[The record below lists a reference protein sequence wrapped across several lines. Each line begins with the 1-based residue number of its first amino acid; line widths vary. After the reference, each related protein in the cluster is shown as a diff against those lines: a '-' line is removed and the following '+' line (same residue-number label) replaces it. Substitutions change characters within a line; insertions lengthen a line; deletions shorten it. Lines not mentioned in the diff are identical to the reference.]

1 MANSIDFEKIIFAL
15 RSIYKNDLNKRWLSD
30 LVTFATYE
38 FEKHPN
44 LTLSPEMKAF
54 NITMHVD
61 LDIYSKHFYS
71 ITDLSEIIR
80 QDVQKIST
88 ILIGH
93 VKIIPDYDKIQ
104 ISTSEIRPVFT
115 EWEEINSAQVK
126 MIEELKTSS
135 DTFDFQ
141 NIGNIARTIFKK
153 LSTLVFIAEKH
164 TPTDKSVNVSADK
177 YKNRLVYYIKAEL
190 SGDSSKQLRHFAEA
204 ALNIVDTV
212 IDLTN
217 NVTHKL
223 DSEKEIAEICV
234 ASTVSAINIIKM
246 TRAK

>member
-1 MANSIDFEKIIFAL
+1 MDFDKIIFAL
-15 RSIYKNDLNKRWLSD
+15 KGVYSNDLNRKSLSD
-30 LVTFATYE
+30 LVTFSTYE

-44 LTLSPEMKAF
+44 TTLPPQIKAF

-61 LDIYSKHFYS
+61 LGIYSKHFS
-71 ITDLSEIIR
+71 SLKDISEIIR
-80 QDVQKIST
+80 QDFQKIST
-88 ILIGH
+88 IWVGS

-104 ISTSEIRPVFT
+104 LETSEIRPVYT

-135 DTFDFQ
+135 DIFDFQ

-153 LSTLVFIAEKH
+153 LSSLVFISEKH
-164 TPTDKSVNVSADK
+164 TPTDKSINIGTDK
-177 YKNRLVYYIKAEL
+177 YKNRLIAYIKVEL
-190 SGDSSKQLRHFAEA
+190 SGESSKDLRHFAEA
-204 ALNIVDTV
+204 AITIVDTV

-223 DSEKEIAEICV
+223 TSEKDIAEICV
-234 ASTVSAINIIKM
+234 ASTISAINIIKM
-246 TRAK
+246 TRTQQ